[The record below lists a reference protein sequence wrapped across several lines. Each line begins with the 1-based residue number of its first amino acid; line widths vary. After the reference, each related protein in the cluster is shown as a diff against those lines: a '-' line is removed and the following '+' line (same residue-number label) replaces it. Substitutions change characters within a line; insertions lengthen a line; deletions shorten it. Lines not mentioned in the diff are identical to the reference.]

1 MNICAQLWEENF
13 NFSEIECLECIYVF
27 IVPLDETV
35 KSGHLFIKREIESQ
49 YFCYYLIF
57 K

>member
-1 MNICAQLWEENF
+1 MNICALRRNF
-13 NFSEIECLECIYVF
+13 NFSEIVCLRNVYVF

-49 YFCYYLIF
+49 YFCNYLILI
-57 K
+57 